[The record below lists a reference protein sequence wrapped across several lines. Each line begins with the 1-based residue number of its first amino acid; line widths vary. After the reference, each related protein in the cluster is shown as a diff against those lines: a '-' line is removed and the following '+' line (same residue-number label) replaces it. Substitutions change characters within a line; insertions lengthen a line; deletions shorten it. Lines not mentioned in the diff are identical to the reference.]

1 MMGLVV
7 EGHTGTKD
15 AAGVVAQQPRH
26 LRGRAEGIHV
36 TLVANDS
43 DAAVQAGVAPSC
55 KNHVPARAALRAEL
69 PKAVHVHGPAE
80 GNE

>member
-7 EGHTGTKD
+7 EGHAGTEN
-15 AAGVVAQQPRH
+15 AAGVVAQQCRH
-26 LRGRAEGIHV
+26 LRGRAKGIHV

-43 DAAVQAGVAPSC
+43 DAAVQAGVAPSRQ
-55 KNHVPARAALRAEL
+55 NHVPARAALRAEL
-69 PKAVHVHGPAE
+69 PNVVHVHGPPE